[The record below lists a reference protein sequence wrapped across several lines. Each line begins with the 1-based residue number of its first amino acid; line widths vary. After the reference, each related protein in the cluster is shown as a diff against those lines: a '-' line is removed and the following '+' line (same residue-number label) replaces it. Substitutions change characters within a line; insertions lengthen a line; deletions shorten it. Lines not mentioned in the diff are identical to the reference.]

1 MSSSIGPEDKERIS
15 SEENID
21 LERVRPVAERNAIMM
36 TTDVDVD
43 VETQTPILE
52 EDDGKPL
59 PPVKDFLGIRDPRI
73 YRG

>member
-1 MSSSIGPEDKERIS
+1 MSSSIGSEDKERVS

-21 LERVRPVAERNAIMM
+21 LERFRPVAERNAIMM

-43 VETQTPILE
+43 VETQTPVLE

-59 PPVKDFLGIRDPRI
+59 PPVKDFLGIRYPRI